1 MKMDSLIYFE
11 NKKVKV
17 RLRNGR
23 KIIGTLTFKD
33 KTIMLIGEDSKK
45 IAILPQEIV
54 EIEEL

>member
-23 KIIGTLTFKD
+23 KFLGTFTFKD
-33 KTIMLIGEDSKK
+33 KTVFLVGEDSKK